1 MSTKKNKSSTLDN
14 KISTDSDQSNGQNND
29 QSQLNNKEDKNS
41 DKYKIAL
48 QLINK
53 ILVNL
58 GKEEVDDLT
67 KFINID
73 RDDIIKEVNKN
84 SLEEMDKE
92 IFALYNKKNCG
103 YYRKTDSLVLNCL
116 RGMMKEI
123 GFELSYEKK
132 EKSEYINN
140 KSFRRKHVFYSIK

>member
-1 MSTKKNKSSTLDN
+1 MSTKKNKVSNLDN
-14 KISTDSDQSNGQNND
+14 KISSDCT
-29 QSQLNNKEDKNS
+29 QLDDKTINHKEDKNS

-48 QLINK
+48 KLINK

-58 GKEEVDDLT
+58 DKDMVDDLT
-67 KFINID
+67 KFVNID
-73 RDDIIKEVNKN
+73 RDCIIKDINKK

-92 IFALYNKKNCG
+92 IFALFNKKNCG